1 MGVKKNTS
9 SGKITFNVTKKA
21 KDNFYHAKND
31 YLAKNANLTNDE
43 FINYLLT
50 LIKSDNIMHN
60 YSKDIEEIS
69 QIQNL
74 PVARICEEALI
85 SYIKKIKKA
94 NKKGLV
100 NNAKTVKSDNL
111 INEVINAMIS
121 HNDKNEHL
129 HRIFINQTSIA
140 RFAADSEKMKSIN
153 LQPHK
158 FAKSVIVRGLKN
170 NADIINKHHEQY
182 KLTSSHNVKA
192 YAAKRF
198 ASTNKVVNVSK
209 KEKLR
214 SM

>member
-21 KDNFYHAKND
+21 KDNFYNAKND
-31 YLAKNANLTNDE
+31 YLAKNTNLTNDE

-60 YSKDIEEIS
+60 YSKDIQEIS

-111 INEVINAMIS
+111 INEVIKAMIS
-121 HNDKNEHL
+121 HNNKNEHL

-140 RFAADSEKMKSIN
+140 RFAADGEKMKSIN

-170 NADIINKHHEQY
+170 NADIISNHHEQH
-182 KLTSSHNVKA
+182 KLTSSHNVKS

-198 ASTNKVVNVSK
+198 ASKNEVVNVSK

-214 SM
+214 RM

>member
-31 YLAKNANLTNDE
+31 YLAKNSNLTNDE

-85 SYIKKIKKA
+85 AYIKKIKKA

-100 NNAKTVKSDNL
+100 INAKTVKSDNL
-111 INEVINAMIS
+111 INEVIKAMIS

-140 RFAADSEKMKSIN
+140 RFAADAEKMKSIN

-170 NADIINKHHEQY
+170 NADIISNHHEQH
-182 KLTSSHNVKA
+182 KLTSSHNVKS

-214 SM
+214 RM

>member
-21 KDNFYHAKND
+21 KDNFYNAKND
-31 YLAKNANLTNDE
+31 YLAKNTNLTNDE

-60 YSKDIEEIS
+60 YSKDIQEIS

-111 INEVINAMIS
+111 INEVIKAMIS

-140 RFAADSEKMKSIN
+140 RFAADGEKMKSIN

-170 NADIINKHHEQY
+170 NADIISNHHEQH
-182 KLTSSHNVKA
+182 KLTSSHNVKS

-198 ASTNKVVNVSK
+198 ASKNEVVNVSK

-214 SM
+214 RM

>member
-21 KDNFYHAKND
+21 KDEFYHAKND
-31 YLAKNANLTNDE
+31 YLAKNTNLTNDE

-60 YSKDIEEIS
+60 YSKDIQEIS

-111 INEVINAMIS
+111 INEVIKAMIS

-140 RFAADSEKMKSIN
+140 RFAADGEKMKSIN

-170 NADIINKHHEQY
+170 NVDIISNHHEQH
-182 KLTSSHNVKA
+182 KLTSSHNVKS

-198 ASTNKVVNVSK
+198 AGKNEVVNVSK

>member
-1 MGVKKNTS
+1 VGVKKNTS

-21 KDNFYHAKND
+21 KDNFYNAKND
-31 YLAKNANLTNDE
+31 YLAKNTNLTNDE

-60 YSKDIEEIS
+60 YSKDIQEIS

-111 INEVINAMIS
+111 INEVIKAMIS

-140 RFAADSEKMKSIN
+140 RFAADGEKMKSIN

-170 NADIINKHHEQY
+170 NADIISNHHEQH
-182 KLTSSHNVKA
+182 KLTSSHNVKS

-198 ASTNKVVNVSK
+198 ASKNEVVNVSK

-214 SM
+214 RM

>member
-21 KDNFYHAKND
+21 KDNFYNAKND
-31 YLAKNANLTNDE
+31 YLAKNTNLTNDE

-111 INEVINAMIS
+111 INEVIKAMIS
-121 HNDKNEHL
+121 HNNKNEHL

-140 RFAADSEKMKSIN
+140 RFAADGEKMKSIN

-170 NADIINKHHEQY
+170 NADIISNHHEQH
-182 KLTSSHNVKA
+182 KLTSSHNVKS

-198 ASTNKVVNVSK
+198 ASKNEVVNVSK

-214 SM
+214 RM

>member
-31 YLAKNANLTNDE
+31 YLAKNTNLTNDE

-60 YSKDIEEIS
+60 YSKDIQEIS

-74 PVARICEEALI
+74 PVARVCEEALI
-85 SYIKKIKKA
+85 TYIKKIKKA

-111 INEVINAMIS
+111 INEVIKAMIS
-121 HNDKNEHL
+121 HNSKNEHL

-140 RFAADSEKMKSIN
+140 RFAADAEKMQSIN
-153 LQPHK
+153 LKPHK

-170 NADIINKHHEQY
+170 NVDIINKHHEEY
-182 KLTSSHNVKA
+182 KLNSSHNVKA

-198 ASTNKVVNVSK
+198 TSKNEVVNVAK

-214 SM
+214 RM

>member
-31 YLAKNANLTNDE
+31 YLVKNTNLTNDE

-111 INEVINAMIS
+111 INEVIKAMIS
-121 HNDKNEHL
+121 HNEKNEHL

-140 RFAADSEKMKSIN
+140 RFAADAEKMKSIN

-170 NADIINKHHEQY
+170 NADIISNHHEQH
-182 KLTSSHNVKA
+182 KLTSSHNVKS

-198 ASTNKVVNVSK
+198 AAKNEVVNVSK